1 MRRPMKMKLKMML
14 LALPLAPGATVLY
27 AGDPQTGVINRDTLE
42 APLPAGLVNP
52 QDCLRGANLPR
63 RP

>member
-1 MRRPMKMKLKMML
+1 MKMKLKMML

-42 APLPAGLVNP
+42 APIRAALVSPQGYQGGEFAPAPLK
-52 QDCLRGANLPR
+52 
-63 RP
+63 

>member
-1 MRRPMKMKLKMML
+1 MKMKLKMML

-27 AGDPQTGVINRDTLE
+27 AADPQVGVINRDAPE
-42 APLPAGLVNP
+42 APLRAALVNP